1 MSAGGDWYDVGVPI
15 VIEVVINDKDKVKEV
30 EGKLID
36 CLFNKKDIIPG
47 LGIEKIYKQSIT
59 AGALQSTEMRKEFVE
74 LSESFK
80 RFFDKWEQEPK

>member
-47 LGIEKIYKQSIT
+47 LGI
-59 AGALQSTEMRKEFVE
+59 
-74 LSESFK
+74 
-80 RFFDKWEQEPK
+80 